1 MGSKYEVET
10 LIEAPVARVWAVLL
24 DFERHHEWARAFA
37 LQGRARVGE
46 PARVHFSLLGRRL
59 SYPVVIE
66 KVQKEREL
74 RWCGGPRGLVR
85 GSHYFLLEPVGPEA
99 RQTRL
104 RHGEEFSGLAV
115 RPLWPMLERQLG
127 PAYSAFNRE
136 LKQRA
141 ESL

>member
-1 MGSKYEVET
+1 MGAKYEVET
-10 LIEAPVARVWAVLL
+10 LIEAPVTRVWAALL
-24 DFERHHEWARAFA
+24 DFERHDEWATAFA
-37 LQGRARVGE
+37 LQGSARVGE
-46 PARVHFSLLGRRL
+46 PARVHFSLFGRRL

-66 KVQKEREL
+66 KVEAQREL

-85 GSHYFLLEPVGPEA
+85 GSHYFLLEPLGPGA
-99 RQTRL
+99 RRTRL

-115 RPLWPMLERQLG
+115 RPLWPILQRQLG
-127 PAYSAFNRE
+127 PAYSAFNHE